1 MEQGISTY
9 SSCISTAILLF
20 IPLVLIEVQELWMH
34 LCACESML
42 NWNGVH
48 FFLKQVSYLII
59 SKQQHDEEI
68 TTTTVATD
76 QSTGEEQQK
85 TRDYCTFFFR
95 EDQQRRTAGQHEHEL
110 HRQACSVGERAR
122 TRAWV
127 ILQWQRRRFLV
138 TGGATDELQWQQA
151 ADHHGQE
158 NQQPIDRGKVTWRT
172 RRSP

>member
-1 MEQGISTY
+1 MGARP
-9 SSCISTAILLF
+9 CIREVLELVKGKNLKDLLDHGARDKY
-20 IPLVLIEVQELWMH
+20 I
-34 LCACESML
+34 
-42 NWNGVH
+42 
-48 FFLKQVSYLII
+48 FFLH
-59 SKQQHDEEI
+59 KQQHDEEI